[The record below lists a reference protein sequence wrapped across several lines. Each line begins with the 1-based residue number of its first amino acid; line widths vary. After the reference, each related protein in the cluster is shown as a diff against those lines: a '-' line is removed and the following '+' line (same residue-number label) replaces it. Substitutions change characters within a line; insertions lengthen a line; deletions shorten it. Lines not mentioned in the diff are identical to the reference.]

1 MDALSTKPVIAVTI
15 SGHDLRRFVHWQN
28 IFDGLQQLGAIVLAV
43 ECGSVP
49 QHMSSTLEYVDGLV
63 ISGGGDVDPTLYGAD
78 RRDPLAKG
86 INTVR
91 DGNEIAAFESAWRRG
106 IPTLAV
112 CRGAQLVN
120 AARGGT
126 LYVDLDRDH
135 PSNVD
140 HRRTEEDLIHVSH
153 RVDVVPGS
161 RVAGWLGQ
169 DGPISVNSQHHQGI
183 RELAPGFVATAVADD
198 GLIEA
203 YEATDQA
210 VTGVQWHPEVNWQHD
225 ELAKRLL
232 SGFIESCR
240 PPEVRDVS
248 TENPLAQLTPIRAT

>member
-1 MDALSTKPVIAVTI
+1 MRMDAVPIKPVIAVTI
-15 SGHDLRRFVHWQN
+15 SGQELRRFVHWQN
-28 IFDGLQQLGAIVLAV
+28 LFDGLQQLGAIALAV
-43 ECGSVP
+43 ECGSIP
-49 QHMSSTLEYVDGLV
+49 QQVSSILAQVDGLV

-78 RRDPLAKG
+78 RRDPLVKG
-86 INTVR
+86 VNTVR

-106 IPTLAV
+106 IPTLAF

-135 PSNVD
+135 PSDVD
-140 HRRTEEDLIHVSH
+140 HRRTEEELIDVSH
-153 RVDVVPGS
+153 GVEVVPGS
-161 RVAGWLGQ
+161 RIAGWFGKG
-169 DGPISVNSQHHQGI
+169 GPISVNSQHHQGI
-183 RELAPGFVATAVADD
+183 RELAPGFVATAIADD

-210 VTGVQWHPEVNWQHD
+210 VTCVQWHPEVNWQHD

-232 SGFIESCR
+232 RGFIESCR
-240 PPEVRDVS
+240 PTAIGDLSAE
-248 TENPLAQLTPIRAT
+248 LAVHDLR

>member
-1 MDALSTKPVIAVTI
+1 MDAVPNKPVIAVTI
-15 SGHDLRRFVHWQN
+15 SGHELRRFVHWQN
-28 IFDGLQQLGAIVLAV
+28 LFDGLQQLGAIVLAV

-49 QHMSSTLEYVDGLV
+49 QQVSSILAHVDGLV

-78 RRDPLAKG
+78 RRDPLVKG
-86 INTVR
+86 VNTVR

-106 IPTLAV
+106 IPTMAF

-126 LYVDLDRDH
+126 LYLDLDRDH

-140 HRRTEEDLIHVSH
+140 HRRTEEELIDVSH

-161 RVAGWLGQ
+161 RISGWFGKN
-169 DGPISVNSQHHQGI
+169 GPISVNSQHHQGI
-183 RELAPGFVATAVADD
+183 RELAPGFVATAIADD

-210 VTGVQWHPEVNWQHD
+210 VTCVQWHPEVNWQHD

-232 SGFIESCR
+232 RGFIESCR
-240 PPEVRDVS
+240 PTAISDLSAE
-248 TENPLAQLTPIRAT
+248 LAVHDLR